1 MTGSWW
7 RGTTLVARRAL
18 AEGLVSRGW
27 RAVTAVMLAIGVAAI
42 VLPRILSG
50 GATSYTLATV
60 GDAPPGLV
68 AQLSAAGEA
77 GQFTVEY
84 TSLDDDAAVRQA
96 VRDGSADVGL
106 VTSTAAPQIFEQ
118 RAGTGSFPGVVAGA
132 VQATTTLAA
141 LSAAGL
147 DAAQIAAIQATPRP
161 EQVVLGTVVDE
172 GRAGVGFAAGLVLY
186 LALILAGT
194 GIATTVATEK
204 STRVSEVLLAVLR
217 PTQLLVG
224 TVLGVGLLALL
235 QILALA
241 VPLGLSLLLSDS
253 SAVPAAAAPDVA
265 LAVVWFVLGLCLYA
279 FVFAALAAL
288 VDKVTEVNS
297 AVMPANFLL
306 VGSYVL
312 AVAVV
317 SSSPESWVSVTA
329 SMFPLS
335 APLVMPARWATGT
348 VPVWQLLL
356 SMALT
361 AAAAVVLAKVASE
374 VYRRGVVRTGRRVT
388 LRELIRGDRRAT
400 YRSDDSYRK
409 QTSAAS

>member
-1 MTGSWW
+1 MSGSWW
-7 RGTTLVARRAL
+7 RGTTLVAGRAL
-18 AEGLVSRGW
+18 AEGLASRGW
-27 RAVTAVMLAIGVAAI
+27 RAVTALMLAIGIAAI
-42 VLPRILSG
+42 VLPRVLSG

-60 GDAPPGLV
+60 GDAPAGLV

-84 TSLDDDAAVRQA
+84 TALTDDAAVRQA
-96 VRDGSADVGL
+96 VREGSADVGL
-106 VTSTAAPQIFEQ
+106 VTSATAPQIYEQ

-147 DAAQIAAIQATPRP
+147 DEAQIAAIQATPRP

-241 VPLGLSLLLSDS
+241 VPVGLSLVLSDS
-253 SAVPAAAAPDVA
+253 SAVPAEAAPDVA
-265 LAVVWFVLGLCLYA
+265 LAVVWFALGLCLYA

-306 VGSYVL
+306 VGSYLL
-312 AVAVV
+312 AVIVV
-317 SSSPESWVSVTA
+317 TSAPDGLVSVAA

-335 APLVMPARWATGT
+335 APLVMPSRWATGG

-361 AAAAVVLAKVASE
+361 AMTAVVLAKVASE

-388 LRELIRGDRRAT
+388 LRELIRGDRSGS
-400 YRSDDSYRK
+400 YRSDDSYR
-409 QTSAAS
+409 QHRSASP